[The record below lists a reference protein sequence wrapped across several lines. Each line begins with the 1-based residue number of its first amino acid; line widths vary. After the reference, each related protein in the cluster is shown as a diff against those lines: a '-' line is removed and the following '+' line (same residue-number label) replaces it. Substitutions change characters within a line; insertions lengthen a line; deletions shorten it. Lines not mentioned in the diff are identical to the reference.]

1 MSRKQEQRVKHAR
14 QQWVSDIQWLM
25 SNQAGRRFIQ
35 NLCDRAGL
43 ESSPMT
49 GNSWT
54 YHKIGEQQFMATL
67 MREIRIVAL
76 ADVRLMEDET
86 IANQN
91 FDRQL
96 REQPDDTPEG

>member
-1 MSRKQEQRVKHAR
+1 
-14 QQWVSDIQWLM
+14 
-25 SNQAGRRFIQ
+25 
-35 NLCDRAGL
+35 
-43 ESSPMT
+43 
-49 GNSWT
+49 
-54 YHKIGEQQFMATL
+54 MATL